1 MHDVQCID
9 EVALHRVEPQPL
21 SMLPISP
28 DLLLLDNDE
37 LNRTMHADELL
48 VLMLAHDV
56 ELFVHLNSR
65 HSFFLREHRRR
76 GIPQSLT
83 FHFQLLVVCI
93 LSLLRTVLHRLNSLI
108 KLQINNLVLASDDTR
123 MDHAIVLQYF
133 LNLFLIQLFGLCEVK
148 QVFCAHSEFHSI

>member
-1 MHDVQCID
+1 MHGDQCID

-56 ELFVHLNSR
+56 ELFVH
-65 HSFFLREHRRR
+65 
-76 GIPQSLT
+76 
-83 FHFQLLVVCI
+83 
-93 LSLLRTVLHRLNSLI
+93 
-108 KLQINNLVLASDDTR
+108 
-123 MDHAIVLQYF
+123 
-133 LNLFLIQLFGLCEVK
+133 
-148 QVFCAHSEFHSI
+148 